1 MFLRGKLQSFLQRL
15 EDNEA
20 QLVPFGRYQDGIA
33 QVNSIR
39 RKLRPVRDSLLTGA
53 RAGSKHEAIAAA
65 CEASRRALGL
75 DPFDEQIGAA
85 LAMTEGH
92 VVEMQTGEGKT
103 LAAMLAVSALLVLSG
118 SVHVLTANDYLAR
131 RDAAWMRPAY
141 ELLGVRAAGIGQD
154 STAAE
159 RRAAYLSDV
168 LYATPN
174 EVGFDL
180 LRDQLAL
187 EPGELVQTGE
197 RGSVLVD
204 EADSILIDE
213 ARIPLVI
220 AGGRQEAS
228 AFVRPMARLASQLEF
243 SIEDGRNARLTARGI
258 AKVEAALGI
267 DNLFAEEGLA
277 ALIAAQ
283 EAVHAH
289 ALLQHDVDYV
299 VKNGGVEQ
307 VDRFKGRIA
316 ADRRWPADLQWAVE
330 AKEGVTLQPQGRI
343 LGSLTLADLVRLYP
357 HRCGMTGTAA
367 TQAIDLWREYGLRVA
382 VVPPHKPCVRV
393 DHPDRV
399 FPGLLEKDGAVV
411 EEIKRLHA
419 RRQPVLVGTGSVRE
433 SERLSARLALAG
445 IAHQLLNA
453 RQDQSEAAIIAEAGR
468 PRAVTISTN
477 MAGRGTDIRLG
488 GSDESEVGAAR
499 QVGGLAVIG
508 TTRHE
513 ARRIDH
519 QLRGRAGRQGDPG
532 SSQFFLS
539 QEDEIFAQ
547 AGAGGSDDLDHLQR
561 TIEGE
566 HLTMRL
572 QLRKYTG
579 VVEAPRR
586 QFADWRDEILHAD
599 PADRAATL
607 TAMDELWAE
616 YLELASHLRSGLA
629 WRSWTR
635 EDPLP
640 EYRSRLNA
648 AFEELRRLVKEGDW
662 SERAATFERGATWTY
677 LLNDFPLG
685 TPSSRLLRHYADKI
699 ARRVRR

>member
-1 MFLRGKLQSFLQRL
+1 MFLQGKLRSFLQRL
-15 EDNEA
+15 EANEA
-20 QLVPFGRYQDGIA
+20 QLVPFGRYHDGIA
-33 QVNSIR
+33 QVNSAR
-39 RKLRPVRDSLLTGA
+39 RKFRPVRDSLLAGA
-53 RAGSKHEAIAAA
+53 RTGGKHEAIAAA

-92 VVEMQTGEGKT
+92 VVELQTGEGKT
-103 LAAMLAVSALLVLSG
+103 LAALLAVSALLLLSG

-141 ELLGVRAAGIGQD
+141 ELLGVRGASIGQG
-154 STAAE
+154 STPEE
-159 RRAAYLSDV
+159 RRAAYLCDV

-174 EVGFDL
+174 ELGFDL

-187 EPGELVQTGE
+187 EPAELVQQGE
-197 RGSVLVD
+197 RASVLVD

-228 AFVRPMARLASQLEF
+228 ALVRPMARLAPQLEF

-258 AKVEAALGI
+258 AQVEAALGI
-267 DNLFAEEGLA
+267 GNLFAEENLA

-289 ALLQHDVDYV
+289 AFLHRDIDYV
-299 VKNGGVEQ
+299 VKNGRVEQ

-330 AKEGVTLQPQGRI
+330 AKEGVNLQPQGRI
-343 LGSLTLADLVRLYP
+343 LGSLTLADLVRLYA
-357 HRCGMTGTAA
+357 HQCGMTGTAA
-367 TQAIDLWREYGLRVA
+367 TQALDLWREYGLRVA
-382 VVPPHKPCVRV
+382 VVPPHKPCVRA
-393 DHPDRV
+393 DHTDRI
-399 FPGLLEKDGAVV
+399 FAGLAEKDAAVV
-411 EEIKRLHA
+411 EEIARLHA
-419 RRQPVLVGTGSVRE
+419 RRQPVLVGSGSVFE
-433 SERLSARLALAG
+433 SERLSAQLVRAG
-445 IAHQLLNA
+445 VRHQLLNA

-468 PRAVTISTN
+468 PCAVTISTN
-477 MAGRGTDIRLG
+477 MAGRGTDIKLG
-488 GSDESEVGAAR
+488 GSDESEAKAAR

-513 ARRIDH
+513 ARRIDY

-539 QEDEIFAQ
+539 REDELLAQ
-547 AGAGGSDDLDHLQR
+547 ADAGGSDDLDHLQR
-561 TIEGE
+561 VIEGE

-572 QLRKYTG
+572 QLRKYTS
-579 VVEAPRR
+579 VVEAHRR
-586 QFADWRDEILHAD
+586 QFAGWRDEILHTGA
-599 PADRAATL
+599 ADRVAAL

-629 WRSWTR
+629 WQSWTG

-648 AFEELRRLVKEGDW
+648 AFEELRRLVNEGDW
-662 SERAATFERGATWTY
+662 SERAEAFERGTTWTY
-677 LLNDFPLG
+677 MLNDFPLG
-685 TPSSRLLRHYADKI
+685 TPSSRFLRHYANMI
-699 ARRVRR
+699 ARKVRS